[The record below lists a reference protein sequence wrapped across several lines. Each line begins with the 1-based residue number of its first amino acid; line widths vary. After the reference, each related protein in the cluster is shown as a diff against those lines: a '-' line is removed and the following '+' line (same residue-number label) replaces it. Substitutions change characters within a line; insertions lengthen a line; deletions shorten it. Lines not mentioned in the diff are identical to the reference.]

1 MLFLKWLQIIK
12 HKLLQI
18 RLHST
23 TYQVKILFIPLSIDF
38 KPTIILILLLHVLL
52 VCVGQTNRLEG
63 GWGVG

>member
-18 RLHST
+18 

-52 VCVGQTNRLEG
+52 VCVRQTNRLEG